1 MSFTL
6 CTSGA
11 IVMKAGVYVNQTAA
25 VSGAILQQFSDDAEG
40 FINAMTRYD
49 WVANYNAISTNFK
62 PTLSDAASCFAAS
75 YLIAYDMSGY
85 TSRGEA
91 ESIINVL
98 YDRGMKAIKVLADS
112 KLKTK
117 MGVTE

>member
-11 IVMKAGVYVNQTAA
+11 IVLKAGVYVNQSAA
-25 VSGAILQQFSDDAEG
+25 VSGAVLEQFSNDAEG
-40 FINAMTRYD
+40 FINGTTRYD
-49 WVANYNAISTNFK
+49 WVNNYSSISTNFK
-62 PTLSDAASCFAAS
+62 PLLSDAASCLAAS

-98 YDRGMKAIKVLADS
+98 YDRAMKAIKVLVDS